1 MLSTRAAGIAR
12 DRGQSP
18 ATAPLPCVAL
28 GADCLS
34 RPPNTRESEAQSRPR
49 ASVQVLPGAHPRLS
63 PPAEICPLPFEN
75 TGLVLLLLDGV
86 CVAPRPV
93 SGRLRGLLGLTD
105 RRLTT
110 SSMDMRGIEVT
121 LRLFGRVRSA
131 RSRRV
136 RAGVMHCS
144 HRSSRLSDP
153 SVPMR
158 TSVVGLFFPHSSHNV
173 TTTLCFTAL
182 RLHSNNIRVVYWE
195 HRIPSHQLVATFL
208 VQVDAQVYLCCRHGS
223 VVQHGLYRPHRPIV
237 TPLDQLVEQR
247 PGAGAAQGVHA
258 FADGPV
264 QVVTDGVTERDQ
276 CAMHTSLR
284 SGDRLLRVE
293 TC

>member
-18 ATAPLPCVAL
+18 ATAPLPCAAL

-34 RPPNTRESEAQSRPR
+34 YPPNTQVGEAQSRPR
-49 ASVQVLPGAHPRLS
+49 ASVHVLPGAHPRLS

-110 SSMDMRGIEVT
+110 SSMDMRGIAVT

-173 TTTLCFTAL
+173 TTTLCFTAPF
-182 RLHSNNIRVVYWE
+182 LHSYDIVSGQRE
-195 HRIPSHQLVATFL
+195 H
-208 VQVDAQVYLCCRHGS
+208 S
-223 VVQHGLYRPHRPIV
+223 V
-237 TPLDQLVEQR
+237 PLDQFVTALLVQLDSEI
-247 PGAGAAQGVHA
+247 
-258 FADGPV
+258 
-264 QVVTDGVTERDQ
+264 
-276 CAMHTSLR
+276 
-284 SGDRLLRVE
+284 
-293 TC
+293 